1 MLTQPTELVPTQG
14 DLPRRIRVFS
24 LYPLGAS
31 LSAANWV
38 FRINASVWIFTAW
51 LFRSIRRFL
60 AGTIQAASP
69 PSLWRAGV
77 CSWPPRHARL
87 LF

>member
-31 LSAANWV
+31 LSAAN
-38 FRINASVWIFTAW
+38 
-51 LFRSIRRFL
+51 
-60 AGTIQAASP
+60 
-69 PSLWRAGV
+69 
-77 CSWPPRHARL
+77 
-87 LF
+87 